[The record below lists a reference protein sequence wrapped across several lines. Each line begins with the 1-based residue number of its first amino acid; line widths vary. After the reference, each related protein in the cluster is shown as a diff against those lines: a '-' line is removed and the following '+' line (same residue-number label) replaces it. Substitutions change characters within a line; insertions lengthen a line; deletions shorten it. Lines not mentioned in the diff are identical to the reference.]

1 MGQSVKIFW
10 LAWGVCAPVCE
21 CVMIAMKHFA
31 SLPWQ
36 TAVRPPAYLSKRL
49 YGLQP
54 TLANGC
60 TAFSLPWQTAVRPP
74 RLPWQTAVR
83 PPQADQSG
91 RTDQPLPEGVHSRR
105 H

>member
-1 MGQSVKIFW
+1 MQTAYLVGQSVTIFW

-36 TAVRPPAYLSKRL
+36 TAVRPP
-49 YGLQP
+49 
-54 TLANGC
+54 
-60 TAFSLPWQTAVRPP
+60 
-74 RLPWQTAVR
+74 
-83 PPQADQSG
+83 QADQSG